1 MGGGWDW
8 EPPPREAGAGDPGRG
23 GGPAL
28 LGDRAPPLDLDVRD
42 RVHLELENPVR
53 EERLV
58 PPGLRRL
65 EPEERG
71 VGRRLREDEGRPAE
85 VPQPLEEPE
94 QFRSPVLKLREDL
107 ERLERVDGQEV
118 HAINVLLRRQ
128 RAAKELHPR
137 LRGAFADLFLNRA
150 DVDNVQ
156 IAAHRLDVEAH
167 RGHLPLQARA
177 GLLKG
182 HVQALRMPVPR
193 VPMEDRVRQGRLHRP
208 RQAGD
213 EDNVARW
220 QTAAEQ
226 LVESVD
232 ERGDFLRL
240 QRRLPPRRPGER
252 DPTPTTVHSP
262 PPPPRIVSTCRAARS
277 IAMSTNPKFASSYT
291 RATRSAS
298 SPAPRLRSFPSSDS
312 MIART
317 NRPWSSWMVAISDV
331 PTIAAV
337 MAATIL
343 GSTPSGRVCVTTR
356 PSRRTTAADLMSVT
370 RESSSIVSSR
380 RPQTSLMRT
389 PPRFSGWPRSTA
401 PPSRCEAERGPCA
414 LCSGPLSQD

>member
-1 MGGGWDW
+1 MV
-8 EPPPREAGAGDPGRG
+8 GAAHLQDP
-23 GGPAL
+23 
-28 LGDRAPPLDLDVRD
+28 DPPLDLDVRD

-85 VPQPLEEPE
+85 VPQPLEDPEP
-94 QFRSPVLKLREDL
+94 FRSPVLKLREDL
-107 ERLERVDGQEV
+107 ERLERVDDQDV
-118 HAINVLLRRQ
+118 HAVNVLLRRQ
-128 RAAKELHPR
+128 RAAEELHPR
-137 LRGAFADLFLNRA
+137 LRRALADLFLDRA
-150 DVDNVQ
+150 DVDDVQ
-156 IAAHRLDVEAH
+156 VAAHRLDVEAH

-182 HVQALRMPVPR
+182 HVQALRMPAQR
-193 VPMEDRVRQGRLHRP
+193 VPVEDRVRQSRLHRP
-208 RQAGD
+208 WKTGD
-213 EDNVARW
+213 EDDVAGW

-226 LVESVD
+226 LVEPVD

-240 QRRLPPRRPGER
+240 QRRLPPPRPGEP
-252 DPTPTTVHSP
+252 DPKRTTVHSP
-262 PPPPRIVSTCRAARS
+262 PPRPRIVSTCRAARS
-277 IAMSTNPKFASSYT
+277 IAMSTNPRFASSYT
-291 RATRSAS
+291 SATRSAS

-317 NRPWSSWMVAISDV
+317 KRPWSSWTVAISDV

-337 MAATIL
+337 IAATIF
-343 GSTPSGRVCVTTR
+343 GSTPSGRVCVTTS

-370 RESSSIVSSR
+370 RDNSSIVSSR
-380 RPQTSLMRT
+380 RPQTSLT
-389 PPRFSGWPRSTA
+389 PGPPPFSGCPQSTGPPWIRSA
-401 PPSRCEAERGPCA
+401 GRGPCSPRCGPSSRGSP
-414 LCSGPLSQD
+414 LPRRRWPSSSRSGCRRSRS

>member
-1 MGGGWDW
+1 MVGAAHLQDSD
-8 EPPPREAGAGDPGRG
+8 PPPH
-23 GGPAL
+23 
-28 LGDRAPPLDLDVRD
+28 LDVRD
-42 RVHLELENPVR
+42 RVHLELEDPVR

-94 QFRSPVLKLREDL
+94 QFRPPVLKLREDL
-107 ERLERVDGQEV
+107 ERLERVDDQEV
-118 HAINVLLRRQ
+118 HSVNVLLRRQ
-128 RAAKELHPR
+128 RAAEELHPR
-137 LRGAFADLFLNRA
+137 LRGALADLCLDRA
-150 DVDNVQ
+150 DVDDVQ
-156 IAAHRLDVEAH
+156 IAAHRLDVEPH

-177 GLLKG
+177 GLLKR
-182 HVQALRMPVPR
+182 HVEALRMPVPR

-208 RQAGD
+208 RQAGG
-213 EDNVARW
+213 EDNVAGW
-220 QTAAEQ
+220 QPAAEQ
-226 LVESVD
+226 LVEPVD

-240 QRRLPPRRPGER
+240 QRKLPPTRPGER
-252 DPTPTTVHSP
+252 DPTRTTVHSP

-277 IAMSTNPKFASSYT
+277 IAMSTNPRFASSYT

-317 NRPWSSWMVAISDV
+317 KRPWSSWMVAISDV

-337 MAATIL
+337 MAAIFFGSIVF
-343 GSTPSGRVCVTTR
+343 GSTWAMRM
-356 PSRRTTAADLMSVT
+356 PSRRATVAPSTAGSL
-370 RESSSIVSSR
+370 RSSARIPWSR
-380 RPQTSLMRT
+380 RVTSA
-389 PPRFSGWPRSTA
+389 SITA
-401 PPSRCEAERGPCA
+401 PR
-414 LCSGPLSQD
+414 